1 MSGQISTPG
10 GRPLRPRHRGFR
22 AGRPPRHLVGQLP
35 CAGAGHTGWQRRMS
49 GGWTRLLSPCTG
61 DAAALATAFAA
72 AAFAALRPV
81 PQPRWRVGGGP
92 AGVRRALEPKG
103 LNTYLSAPYLSVP
116 YLSVPAIA
124 ERANFKERMQKRNLE
139 RNRAPHT
146 PTTQLTPKIA
156 LLAFPDSRQARW
168 GGEQRTRQ
176 AFPLLPPGALACA
189 LPACPPRRR
198 APLAATSRSPCST
211 CAARTCA
218 YGPLRPNCNAS
229 WQAQASEDQRTVKL
243 RSLQLGSRAGP
254 LLARSLSP
262 SVTSL
267 DLHGNGGLSE
277 SGALAL
283 IPLIVDGGTLR
294 SLARCGVGTAGAAAL
309 GGTLAASNVLQ
320 TLSLCRSATRA
331 RRRSQRRSR
340 ATEGSHHST
349 SRARGSATARR
360 GGWGSRC
367 RATPG
372 CARCASTTTT

>member
-1 MSGQISTPG
+1 M
-10 GRPLRPRHRGFR
+10 L
-22 AGRPPRHLVGQLP
+22 LVASSALGMP
-35 CAGAGHTGWQRRMS
+35 
-49 GGWTRLLSPCTG
+49 
-61 DAAALATAFAA
+61 AASDSA
-72 AAFAALRPV
+72 
-81 PQPRWRVGGGP
+81 VGGNLSL
-92 AGVRRALEPKG
+92 ALFDMRCKDLGVRPTE
-103 LNTYLSAPYLSVP
+103 
-116 YLSVPAIA
+116 A
-124 ERANFKERMQKRNLE
+124 EL
-139 RNRAPHT
+139 
-146 PTTQLTPKIA
+146 
-156 LLAFPDSRQARW
+156 
-168 GGEQRTRQ
+168 QR
-176 AFPLLPPGALACA
+176 F
-189 LPACPPRRR
+189 
-198 APLAATSRSPCST
+198 LAAV
-211 CAARTCA
+211 
-218 YGPLRPNCNAS
+218 
-229 WQAQASEDQRTVKL
+229 QAQASEDQRTVKL